1 MLAVNDIHLK
11 TKETLLYGATMQLEK
26 GTIYGLS
33 ARNGSGKTT
42 LLRTISGLRSEPL
55 GSISIQENGQ
65 PLSALE
71 VKKQLFYFE
80 TVEWF
85 DPNLSGWDYLRFT
98 QATWNQ
104 SDQPID
110 EIVSFWE
117 MDSYIKTPIKKYSLG
132 MKQKVLLAM
141 YGVSGASYWLLDE
154 PTIGLDTNSL
164 KKFEAYLLEAKQ
176 DGACILFSSHQND
189 SLYAV
194 CDYMYEMENGS
205 LLLSTMKKGEE

>member
-1 MLAVNDIHLK
+1 MLVVSDIHLK
-11 TKETLLYGATMQLEK
+11 TKETLLYGANMQLKK
-26 GTIYGLS
+26 GSIYGLS

-42 LLRTISGLRSEPL
+42 LLRTISGLRSEPQ
-55 GSISIQENGQ
+55 GSISIQEDTRA
-65 PLSALE
+65 LSALE
-71 VKKQLFYFE
+71 VRQQLFYFE

-85 DPNLSGWDYLRFT
+85 DPNLSGWDYLQFT
-98 QATWNQ
+98 HAMWKQ
-104 SDQPID
+104 SDVLID

-141 YGVSGASYWLLDE
+141 YRVSGASYWLLDE
-154 PTIGLDTNSL
+154 PTIGLDTNSM
-164 KKFEAYLLEAKQ
+164 KKFEVYLLNAKQ

-194 CDYMYEMENGS
+194 CDYMYEMEDGS
-205 LLLSTMKKGEE
+205 LILSTMKKGEQ